1 MRRLSTTLVI
11 LCLAGAAFAKDK
23 PRVTVQVVDSETS
36 ERQSTYVVPGSDAK
50 STTTCNKSKDETVY
64 AKDSGRTVK
73 EAVDTNSTSTCTTTA
88 RPATPATTQVRSI
101 RQENVEAVMADGTRV
116 TLWCQQGFRQ
126 CVSLKAGFYSAEVDG
141 NTVWMYIKDLSGK
154 EHKIKYKAVSIDPD
168 QAPPGGGQN
177 GA

>member
-1 MRRLSTTLVI
+1 MRRLSTTLVV
-11 LCLAGAAFAKDK
+11 LCMASAAFAKDK

-50 STTTCNKSKDETVY
+50 STTTCDKSANETVY
-64 AKDSGRTVK
+64 GKDNGRTVRA
-73 EAVDTNSTSTCTTTA
+73 AVDTNSTSTCTTTA
-88 RPATPATTQVRSI
+88 RPATPSTTQVRSI
-101 RQENVEAVMADGTRV
+101 RQENVEAVMADGTHV

-168 QAPPGGGQN
+168 QAPPSSDQS